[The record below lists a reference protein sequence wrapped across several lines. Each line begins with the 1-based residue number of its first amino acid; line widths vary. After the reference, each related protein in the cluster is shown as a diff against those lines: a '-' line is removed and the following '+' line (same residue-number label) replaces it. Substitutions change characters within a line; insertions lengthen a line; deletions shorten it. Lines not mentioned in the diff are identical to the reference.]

1 MKVEV
6 GILHWEEV
14 DLLEAL
20 DKNLILW
27 DYEIIGGYCAET
39 YYPAESDDVFME
51 ISQELNNSW
60 DGSIDTHPIAWLEC
74 SSYDE
79 EFSTKQ
85 GVLKYIKENVHRVID
100 ISNTGGYW

>member
-6 GILHWEEV
+6 GIVHLEEV

-74 SSYDE
+74 SSYDD

-85 GVLKYIKENVHRVID
+85 GVLKYIKENIHRVID
-100 ISNTGGYW
+100 INKTGGYW

>member
-6 GILHWEEV
+6 GIIRWEEV

-20 DKNLILW
+20 DKNLVLW
-27 DYEIIGGYCAET
+27 NYEIIGGHFAET
-39 YYPAESDDVFME
+39 YYPAESDDVFIE
-51 ISQELNNSW
+51 VSQEIMSW
-60 DGSIDTHPIAWLEC
+60 DGSIHIHPIAWIEC

-85 GVLKYIKENVHRVID
+85 GVLKYIKENIHRVID
-100 ISNTGGYW
+100 INKTGGYW